1 MDIIGSKLSGLTVY
15 KHYKMFFDRY
25 GYHGTSF
32 EQSYRCYPASFIEK
46 PQIES
51 GDKIIMPP
59 SALDRLAS
67 LHIDYPMLFELRN
80 DAAERASHCGVL
92 EFIAEEG
99 MIYMPY
105 WMMENLLLQ
114 EGDIVRVKNVTLPKG
129 TYVKLQPHTKD
140 FLDIS
145 NPKAILETTLRNYS
159 CLTTGDSIMVAYNN
173 KKYYIDIIETKPSNA
188 ISIIETDCEV
198 DFAPPLDYKEP
209 ERPAVPTSSKAQS
222 QVEEAPAETEPKF
235 SAFTGTGRRL
245 DGKPLKQQPP
255 PVSWSGTKD
264 KEPAVSNR
272 NNRQPSSVASSQSSA
287 RQAQGKLVFGSNVN
301 RSKETK
307 QEPGKQAKQEQPE
320 KKEDPKFQPFTGRKY
335 SLKG

>member
-1 MDIIGSKLSGLTVY
+1 
-15 KHYKMFFDRY
+15 MFFDGY

-32 EQSYRCYPASFIEK
+32 EQTYRCYPASFIEK

-80 DAAERASHCGVL
+80 NAAERVSHCGVL

-105 WMMENLLLQ
+105 WMMENMLLQ

-145 NPKAILETTLRNYS
+145 NPKAILETTLRNFS
-159 CLTTGDSIMVAYNN
+159 CLSTGDSIMVAYNN
-173 KKYYIDIIETKPSNA
+173 KKYYIDIIETKPANA

-209 ERPAVPTSSKAQS
+209 EKPVASAHPSKPG
-222 QVEEAPAETEPKF
+222 QVEEAPAESEPKF
-235 SAFTGTGRRL
+235 NPFTGVGRRL
-245 DGKPLKQQPP
+245 DGKPLMHQPA
-255 PVSWSGTKD
+255 PVSSSGS
-264 KEPAVSNR
+264 KEKRPDAGKGN
-272 NNRQPSSVASSQSSA
+272 AQSSA
-287 RQAQGKLVFGSNVN
+287 GSSSQGTTRQTQGKLVFGSNVN
-301 RSKETK
+301 RAAKETEK
-307 QEPGKQAKQEQPE
+307 VAAKESKQEQPP
-320 KKEDPKFQPFTGRKY
+320 KKEEPKFQPFSGKKY
-335 SLKG
+335 SLRG